1 MPAGWYWCD
10 GGYAEPEAP
19 RTPGVNQGRHRGV
32 TKSPK
37 RKRR

>member
-1 MPAGWYWCD
+1 MGIGWSYF
-10 GGYAEPEAP
+10 GGCAELEAAP
-19 RTPGVNQGRHRGV
+19 KTPGVNQGKHRGV